1 MDVRS
6 TKKKLVNNSE
16 VLKNKDVL
24 DLSSNSEKEIE
35 QIVKERLKECELGN
49 YELYSDLAEAR
60 RRVKR
65 RQLK

>member
-1 MDVRS
+1 VDVRS

-35 QIVKERLKECELGN
+35 QIVKKRLKEVELGN

>member
-35 QIVKERLKECELGN
+35 QIVKKRLKEVELGN